1 MNGEC
6 GALSDARFGQPI
18 PSTVSDPAMLHG
30 WGKRPYDWEFET
42 GVQHQLL
49 PRVGV
54 DVSYF
59 RRWYGNFTTTDNL
72 LVAAS
77 DYSPYSITAP
87 ADARLP
93 GGGGYAVNDLY
104 NLNPNKVGQVNSLFT
119 LASNYGNQ
127 IEHWN
132 GVDVTL
138 NMRLRQG
145 TMIQGGLSTG
155 RTSTDSCDIVAKIDN
170 PSALYCHVDTAFL
183 TQIKFLGTY
192 AVPKVDVQISAT
204 FRSVPGPNILANYI
218 ATNAVVQP
226 SLGRPLSAGAANVTV
241 NLVEPGTMYGERSN
255 LLDMRFSKI
264 FKFSRYRTSLNLDLS
279 NMLNGNAVT
288 TLNNNFA
295 TWQVPTGIDLAR
307 FAKISASFD
316 F

>member
-1 MNGEC
+1 M
-6 GALSDARFGQPI
+6 
-18 PSTVSDPAMLHG
+18 
-30 WGKRPYDWEFET
+30 
-42 GVQHQLL
+42 
-49 PRVGV
+49 
-54 DVSYF
+54 
-59 RRWYGNFTTTDNL
+59 
-72 LVAAS
+72 
-77 DYSPYSITAP
+77 
-87 ADARLP
+87 
-93 GGGGYAVNDLY
+93 
-104 NLNPNKVGQVNSLFT
+104 
-119 LASNYGNQ
+119 
-127 IEHWN
+127 
-132 GVDVTL
+132 
-138 NMRLRQG
+138 
-145 TMIQGGLSTG
+145 STG

-170 PSALYCHVDTAFL
+170 PSSLYCHVDTAFL

-241 NLVEPGTMYGERSN
+241 NLVQPGTMYGERSN

-264 FKFSRYRTSLNLDLS
+264 FKFSRYRTSVNLDLS